1 MATISKGEVIF
12 IERLKNEAVI
22 RQQIAL
28 NSRMYEIGKIS
39 KGMFE
44 RAQKILN
51 GRLASLLSSGII
63 SNSKMIFL
71 EDVHGG

>member
-1 MATISKGEVIF
+1 MIF
-12 IERLKNEAVI
+12 IEKLKNEAVI

-28 NSRMYEIGKIS
+28 NSKMYEIGKIS

-51 GRLASLLSSGII
+51 GRLTSLLPNDII
-63 SNSKMIFL
+63 SNSEMIFL

>member
-1 MATISKGEVIF
+1 VIF
-12 IERLKNEAVI
+12 IEKLKNEAVI

-28 NSRMYEIGKIS
+28 NSKMYEIGKIS

-51 GRLASLLSSGII
+51 GRLTSLLPNDII
-63 SNSKMIFL
+63 SNSEMIFL